1 MLPPSVMAHALNGVL
16 MFAAVVVAYMN
27 FRVLYKLDPY
37 KKVMILL
44 VFSVAIG
51 IHALSHL
58 GLETVY
64 GLNPFKAASP

>member
-1 MLPPSVMAHALNGVL
+1 MAHALNGIL
-16 MFAAVVVAYMN
+16 MLAAVVVAYMN

-37 KKVMILL
+37 KKVMSLL

>member
-1 MLPPSVMAHALNGVL
+1 MAHALNGLL
-16 MFAAVVVAYMN
+16 MLAAVVVAYMN
-27 FRVLYKLDPY
+27 YRVLSRLDPY

-58 GLETVY
+58 GLESVY
-64 GLNPFKAASP
+64 GLNPFNAT